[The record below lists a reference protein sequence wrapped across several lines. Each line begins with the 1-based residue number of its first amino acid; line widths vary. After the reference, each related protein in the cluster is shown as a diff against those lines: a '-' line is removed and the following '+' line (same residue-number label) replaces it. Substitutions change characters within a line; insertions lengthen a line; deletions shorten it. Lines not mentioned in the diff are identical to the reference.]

1 MYRPVPV
8 SAMIQMETASFFNR
22 IEREVDLSNTKF
34 LIRKAA
40 VLGAGVMGAQI
51 AAHLVNANIETL
63 LFELPGDADNPNS
76 NVVKAIEKL
85 KKQEPAPLSV
95 KAKAISIQP
104 GNYDDHLELLKDC
117 DLVIEAIAE
126 RMDWKHDLYVK
137 VAPFLGEQSI
147 FASNTSG
154 LSINRLAAA
163 FPENLRHRFCGI
175 HFFNPPRYMHLVELI
190 PCQVSDADMLDALEA
205 FLVTYLG
212 KGVIRA
218 KDTPNFIANRIGV
231 FSLLTTMHHA
241 RAFNFGFDLVDALTG
256 ALIGR
261 PKSATFRT
269 ADVVGLDTLAHVI
282 NTMRYTLTDD
292 PWHRYFAVP
301 DWLQELI
308 QSGALGEKVK
318 HGVYRKIG
326 SEIHVLDLTTQNYR
340 LAAAEVDDDL
350 KQLLKYSN
358 PVEKFAALRNSQQ
371 PQAQF
376 LWSIFRDV
384 FHYCAVQLESIA
396 DNARDLD
403 LAIRWGFGWNQGP
416 FEIWQAAGWQQIAD
430 WIQADIAAGKAM
442 SDAPLPRWI
451 AVAAANGTQ
460 GAHTVQ
466 GSFAPLTGKM
476 QPRSVLPVYRRQLFP
491 DRLIGED
498 TSYGATIFET
508 DAVRMWHT
516 GDDIAILS
524 FKSKMHTIGVDV
536 LEGVQQ
542 ALKEAEKNWRALVIW
557 QTEPPFSA
565 GANLQKAT
573 EKPKPEAQSGS
584 APSSPPSPKSPTAF
598 QQFLKKLRK
607 STQATVLQVARELDL
622 ADVLM
627 AKKLEEVSKM
637 IQQFQ
642 QTSQGLRYSMIP
654 TVAAVDGLALGGGCE
669 FVMHCDRAVATL
681 ESYIGL
687 VETGVGLLPAGGG
700 CKEFALRAAQ
710 STKDGDPFS
719 QLKLYFQ
726 TVAMAELAKS
736 AEQAKELGYLRPAD
750 VVVMN
755 RFELLHVAKMQALA
769 LAEAGYRPPLRAR
782 EVPVAGNTG
791 IATIQS
797 MLVNM
802 REGGFISEHDYLIGS
817 KVAYVMCGG
826 DLTPGSLVDEDWL
839 LELERAAFMELIATE
854 KTQARIEHTLKTGKP
869 IRN

>member
-1 MYRPVPV
+1 M
-8 SAMIQMETASFFNR
+8 ADKSFL
-22 IEREVDLSNTKF
+22 V
-34 LIRKAA
+34 RKAA

-63 LFELPGDADNPNS
+63 LFELPGDADNPNA
-76 NVVKAIEKL
+76 NVTKAVEKL

-95 KAKAISIQP
+95 KVKATCIQSA
-104 GNYDDHLELLKDC
+104 NYDQHLELLKDC

-126 RMDWKHDLYVK
+126 RMDWKRDLYTK
-137 VAPFLGEQSI
+137 VAPYLGEQTI

-154 LSINRLAAA
+154 LSINQLAEA
-163 FPENLRHRFCGI
+163 FPEVLRHRFCGI

-190 PCQVSDADMLDALEA
+190 PCKTSDADMLDHLEE

-231 FSLLTTMHHA
+231 FSLLATMHHG
-241 RAFNFGFDLVDALTG
+241 RAFDFGFDLVDALTG

-282 NTMRYTLTDD
+282 NTMRDTLPED
-292 PWHRYFAVP
+292 PWHPYFAVP
-301 DWLQELI
+301 DWLQGLI
-308 QSGALGEKVK
+308 EIGALGEKVK
-318 HGVYRKIG
+318 RGVYQKIKN
-326 SEIHVLDLTTQNYR
+326 EIHVIDRAEQTYR
-340 LAAAEVDDDL
+340 LSAGEVDEDL
-350 KQLLKYSN
+350 KRLLKYSS
-358 PVEKFAALRNSQQ
+358 PAEKFAALHSSQQ

-376 LWSIFRDV
+376 LWSIFRDL
-384 FHYCAVQLESIA
+384 FHYCAVQLEAIA

-403 LAIRWGFGWNQGP
+403 LAVRWGFGWNQGP
-416 FEIWQAAGWQQIAD
+416 FEIWQAAGWKQIAN
-430 WIQADIAAGKAM
+430 WIQEDIAAGKTM
-442 SDAPLPRWI
+442 SQAPLPQWVMTI
-451 AVAAANGTQ
+451 AESAAQ
-460 GAHTVQ
+460 SVHTVQ
-466 GSFAPLTGKM
+466 GSFAPETGKT
-476 QPRSVLPVYRRQLFP
+476 QLRSKLPVYQRQLFP
-491 DRLIGED
+491 DRLIGEEAV
-498 TSYGATIFET
+498 YGETIFET
-508 DAVRMWHT
+508 DAVRLWHT
-516 GDDIAILS
+516 GDQIAILS

-542 ALKEAEKNWRALVIW
+542 AIKEAEQNWRALVIW

-573 EKPKPEAQSGS
+573 ERPKPDVQHGS
-584 APSSPPSPKSPTAF
+584 APPAPHQPPTAF
-598 QQFLKKLRK
+598 QSFLKKLRK

-627 AKKLEEVSKM
+627 AKKLAEVDGM
-637 IQQFQ
+637 INLFQ
-642 QTSQGLRYSMIP
+642 QTSQALRYSMIP

-687 VETGVGLLPAGGG
+687 VEVGVGLLPAGGG

-710 STKDGDPFS
+710 NAKDGDPFP
-719 QLKLYFQ
+719 QLKYYFQ

-736 AEQAKELGYLRPAD
+736 AEQAKELGYLRLAD
-750 VVVMN
+750 TVVMH
-755 RFELLHVAKMQALA
+755 RFELLHVAKAQALA
-769 LAEAGYRPPLRAR
+769 LAEAGYRPPLRVR
-782 EVPVAGNTG
+782 EIPVAGNTG

-797 MLVNM
+797 QLVNM
-802 REGGFISEHDYLIGS
+802 REGGFISEHDNLIAS
-817 KVAYVMCGG
+817 KVAHVMCGG
-826 DLTPGSLVDEDWL
+826 DLTPGSLVDEDWF
-839 LELERAAFMELIATE
+839 LELERAAFMELLATE
-854 KTQARIEHTLKTGKP
+854 KTQARIEHTLRTGKP
-869 IRN
+869 LRN